1 MSPKFSLSL
10 GVAVLMVLVLASFAW
25 AQTPEATVTAT
36 SPATVDCSYGNFVD
50 ENGDGVCDNRH
61 EDGTPQEYGRG
72 MGYGMM
78 RGVDNFVDADEDGVC
93 DHAADGTGAMGN
105 HFNRSGRQGMGSGQ
119 MNPMRRLMMGR
130 GWNQ

>member
-1 MSPKFSLSL
+1 MSRKFSLSL

-36 SPATVDCSYGNFVD
+36 SPATVDCPNGNFVD
-50 ENGDGVCDNRH
+50 ENGDGVCDFRN
-61 EDGTPQEYGRG
+61 EDGTAQQYGRG
-72 MGYGMM
+72 VGYGMM
-78 RGVDNFVDADEDGVC
+78 RGGGNFVDADEDGVC

-105 HFNRSGRQGMGSGQ
+105 HFGRSNRRGMGGGQ
-119 MNPMRRLMMGR
+119 MNPMGRLMMGR